1 MLLREEIDKAR
12 LKIHT
17 DSYPM
22 SIGELAN
29 LYDDNELDIN
39 PEFQRLYRWNST
51 QKSRL
56 IESIF
61 LGIPLPSIFVSQR
74 DDGIWDVV
82 DGLQRIATILAF
94 MGKLKDNIDSE
105 KNFFRAEKTKYL
117 PSLGGKTWK
126 ELEPEL
132 QRIFKREKV
141 DIKIIKRE
149 SEPNAKFELFQ
160 RLNTGGSELTAQ
172 EIRNCLLIMV
182 NKLAFNYI
190 KTLSKNPN
198 FLATMPISDR
208 KSEEAYYE
216 EYVIRYF
223 IQQHPDLTLR
233 NKHTNIGPYFDEET
247 IRLFQ
252 SNTEF
257 QYNLEQ
263 EIFENTF
270 QIINEA
276 LGEDAFKKFNNDE
289 DKYRGPVSTPI
300 FEVLTIVI
308 ANKIRSGETVTPD
321 NVIDFS
327 KKASNEVNDI
337 PITTRPI
344 TKMDITLDI
353 AKNLLNNGQN

>member
-1 MLLREEIDKAR
+1 MSLNKEIESAR

-74 DDGIWDVV
+74 DDGVWDVV
-82 DGLQRIATILAF
+82 DGLQRIATILSF
-94 MGKLKDNIDSE
+94 MGKLKDDKYPEN
-105 KNFFRAEKTKYL
+105 NFLSTDKTRYL
-117 PSLGGKTWK
+117 PSLEGKTWQS
-126 ELEPEL
+126 LAPEL
-132 QRIFKREKV
+132 QRIFKREKI

-182 NKLAFNYI
+182 NKKAFNYI
-190 KTLSKNPN
+190 KELSRNPD
-198 FLATMPISDR
+198 FLATMPISD
-208 KSEEAYYE
+208 KQSEEALYE

-223 IQQHPDLTLR
+223 IQLHPDISLR
-233 NKHTNIGPYFDEET
+233 RSHANIGPYFDEEVV
-247 IRLFQ
+247 RLFD
-252 SNTEF
+252 TEF
-257 QYNLEQ
+257 QYEVEQ
-263 EIFENTF
+263 KLFEQTF
-270 QIINEA
+270 QIINQS
-276 LGEDAFKKFNNDE
+276 LGEDAFKKFHSKE
-289 DKYRGPVSTPI
+289 EKYKGPVSTPM
-300 FEVLTIVI
+300 FEVLTIII

-321 NVIDFS
+321 NVMDFS
-327 KKASNEVNDI
+327 KKASNEVNAI
-337 PITTRPI
+337 PSTTRPI
-344 TKMDITLDI
+344 SKMDETLNI
-353 AKNLLNNGQN
+353 AKKLLNNGQN